1 MVPKTR
7 NIHTFLYLNIMSI
20 AIVYSFQIFE
30 NCDVPKL
37 SVSLSLCPLSQ
48 GNPKSVQLQ
57 TDYR

>member
-1 MVPKTR
+1 
-7 NIHTFLYLNIMSI
+7 MSI